1 MKNPTMT
8 FGDLANCFNDI
19 IPERKCEIE
28 AFLCLSSWRR
38 PTKEEQKESPNTCL
52 IGENQMFF
60 YRPFK
65 IEDLKID

>member
-8 FGDLANCFNDI
+8 FADYYLPYH
-19 IPERKCEIE
+19 PERKCEIE
-28 AFLCLSSWRR
+28 PFLCLSSWRR